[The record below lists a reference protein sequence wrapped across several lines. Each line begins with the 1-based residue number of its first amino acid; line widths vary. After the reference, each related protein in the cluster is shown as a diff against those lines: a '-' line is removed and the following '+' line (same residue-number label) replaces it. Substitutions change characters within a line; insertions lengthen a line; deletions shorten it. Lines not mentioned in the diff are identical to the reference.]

1 MDMNNVKKE
10 EEERFALIVT
20 DAFSR
25 YAYIRPMKNKNNED
39 VLKASKAT
47 FKDVLKALKATFK
60 VMGEPIE
67 IFMRIQHF
75 YQ

>member
-10 EEERFALIVT
+10 EEERFALIIT

-25 YAYIRPMKNKNNED
+25 YAYIRPMKSKNNED

-47 FKDVLKALKATFK
+47 FKDVLKVVKK
-60 VMGEPIE
+60 VFRWNSAKNNKNPCK
-67 IFMRIQHF
+67 
-75 YQ
+75 YC